1 MNILLVF
8 PGFIIAFVIVLC
20 YERKIRLFRTAFRT
34 ASRNTVHF
42 YVARD
47 KDGGLWLYLSKPIR
61 MKEQFVARCYGK
73 TVGNYFSNYGL
84 NINDYANLKW
94 EDEPIEVFLNLE
106 D

>member
-1 MNILLVF
+1 MNILLIF
-8 PGFIIAFVIVLC
+8 PGFILTFIVVIL
-20 YERKIRLFRTAFRT
+20 YECKIKNLSTKPK
-34 ASRNTVHF
+34 NTVHF

-73 TVGNYFSNYGL
+73 TLGNYFSNYGL
-84 NINDYANLKW
+84 NINDYDNLKW